1 MINLCPLSFSAVF
14 NRACIILNVN
24 FRKSKLMLIYLF
36 KDALFLYGKV
46 ECKSRTCLVLGGNRR
61 KRSECSYELFS

>member
-24 FRKSKLMLIYLF
+24 FRKSKLMLISLF

-46 ECKSRTCLVLGGNRR
+46 
-61 KRSECSYELFS
+61 